1 MKLLAEEKEIV
12 DKPGAEELKNANGD
26 IELDHVSHCLDLEGS
41 IPCADGVCQQVNFS
55 YDERMTALKDLTV
68 KIPAGTSV
76 ALVG

>member
-12 DKPGAEELKNANGD
+12 DKPGAGELKDASGE
-26 IELDHVSHCLDLEGS
+26 IELEH
-41 IPCADGVCQQVNFS
+41 VNFT
-55 YDERMTALKDLTV
+55 YDGRMTALKDLTV